1 MLRKL
6 IGEAELLSSQ
16 LLLSARSRA
25 MHVVAKIS
33 IFSQMQHEYKDKN
46 GQGQ

>member
-6 IGEAELLSSQ
+6 IGEAKLLSSQ

-25 MHVVAKIS
+25 MHVAKMS
-33 IFSQMQHEYKDKN
+33 ILSQMQHEYKDKN